1 MMKIGQSTMLKP
13 CKLTRE
19 SGGQPKRVTKL
30 EFGWICEILNRA
42 GEVVRRFECRDLT
55 EARRCEQGETRKSGP
70 SRQHSPVYSKPPEVE
85 QVNNDT

>member
-1 MMKIGQSTMLKP
+1 MLKP

-55 EARRCEQGETRKSGP
+55 EARRCE
-70 SRQHSPVYSKPPEVE
+70 
-85 QVNNDT
+85 